1 MSQDVDAASDGLD
14 DNLRDRLV
22 AIGKGAVSL
31 VPLAGGPLAEI
42 VGAVIPGQRADRIAA
57 YLRALS
63 ARIAAFEID
72 VQQTLAKSA
81 VKIDLIEEGGF
92 QAARAT
98 STERIS
104 QIVEAVGR
112 GLEENEADVIRRK
125 RLLVL
130 FGELD
135 DDEVT
140 LLNAYGRSYGGAD
153 QDAFD
158 RINRPDPV
166 HMQSPRADVDRERL
180 YEAGREHLLRLDLLE
195 RNYGSVRKGQLPDFD
210 ARIGDFKHT
219 VEVSYLGRML
229 LAEIGLKSPFDMED
243 KAEEAAQVREAN

>member
-1 MSQDVDAASDGLD
+1 MSEKADAGSDGLD

-63 ARIAAFEID
+63 ARFAAFEVA
-72 VQQTLAKSA
+72 VQKTVTESA
-81 VKIDLIEEGGF
+81 VKIALIEEGGF

-98 STERIS
+98 STERIN

-135 DDEVT
+135 DDEIA

-153 QDAFD
+153 RDAFD
-158 RINRPDPV
+158 RINRPDPA
-166 HMQSPRADVDRERL
+166 HMQSARSDVDRERL
-180 YEAGREHLLRLDLLE
+180 YEAGREHLLRLGLLK
-195 RNYGSVRKGQLPDFD
+195 RNYGSVKKGQLPDFD
-210 ARIGDFKHT
+210 ANKGDFKHT

-229 LAEIGLKSPFDMED
+229 LSEIGLKTPFDV
-243 KAEEAAQVREAN
+243 EE